1 MYGTAFMPR
10 HAVVPGTMIKHKGK
24 YWRSSANLE
33 KGLYTLTSSEVTRIN
48 SDTIEV
54 ILNQRGLP
62 LIN

>member
-33 KGLYTLTSSEVTRIN
+33 KGLYALPPLGS
-48 SDTIEV
+48 
-54 ILNQRGLP
+54 NQ
-62 LIN
+62 NKQ